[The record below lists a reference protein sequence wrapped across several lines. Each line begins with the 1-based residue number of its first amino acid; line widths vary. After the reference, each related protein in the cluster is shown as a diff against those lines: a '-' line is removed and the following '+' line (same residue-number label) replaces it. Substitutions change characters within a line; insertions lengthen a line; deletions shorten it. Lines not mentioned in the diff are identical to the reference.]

1 MPEGA
6 KAVLTFLKQ
15 ELFNSFSWIYILSV
29 AFFFLF
35 LVVLCLGKLGDIRLG
50 DDDEEPEYSFFSWL
64 CMLFSA
70 GMGIGLMYF
79 GVAEPISHLSA
90 PLHSMASPV
99 MQTKEAMLNTLFHWG
114 IHAWAIYGIIG
125 LSLAYFGF
133 RYRLPVTIRSGFYPL
148 LKHRIYSTPGT
159 IIDILALCATIFGL
173 TTTLGFGAMQL
184 HAGLREVGALS
195 GVSFQSLI
203 FIILLSIGAAVLSSI
218 SGVGKGLRYLSQ
230 GNLILSIT
238 LMLFVLLTG
247 PTVYILAAFTE
258 NIGYY
263 LTHIVELSFRT
274 FAYESTKEE
283 WFTSW
288 TIMYWAWWISWAPF
302 VGLFIA
308 KISRGRTIREF
319 VVCVLL
325 IPTVFNLL
333 WMTVFGNGAIWMDA
347 QTAGML
353 TQAADATDRLLF
365 LFLNQLPLSTIT
377 SLTAILV
384 IAIFFITSADSG
396 IFVINSIASQGKST
410 FPRWQSILWGS
421 MLAVLAIGLLY
432 SGGLEALQTMT
443 VIMALPFSLI
453 MVVMAFCL
461 LRGLWVDDSYFSR
474 NLSKSTAYWDGK
486 HWQARLKKLSPQ
498 ERSRMYAPSCAI
510 SLPPPLRNC
519 RRSSQR
525 TGLPCRFAAV
535 KKTDSRTANS
545 SSRAAVSATSFT
557 VSAARNTPSPRWSS
571 PPTSSQR

>member
-99 MQTKEAMLNTLFHWG
+99 VQTKEAMLNTLFHWG

-159 IIDILALCATIFGL
+159 VIDILALCATIFGL

-184 HAGLREVGALS
+184 HAGLREIGALS
-195 GVSFQSLI
+195 GASFQSLV

-218 SGVGKGLRYLSQ
+218 SGVGKGVRYLSQ
-230 GNLILSIT
+230 GNLILAIS

-308 KISRGRTIREF
+308 KISRGRTIREIRRLRPADPD
-319 VVCVLL
+319 CLQPALDDCLRQRRHLDGCTDGRHADTGSRGNRPPL
-325 IPTVFNLL
+325 IPVPQPAAASCHHIAYSHPGHRDFLHHVGRFRHIRHQL
-333 WMTVFGNGAIWMDA
+333 HRL
-347 QTAGML
+347 AG
-353 TQAADATDRLLF
+353 
-365 LFLNQLPLSTIT
+365 
-377 SLTAILV
+377 
-384 IAIFFITSADSG
+384 
-396 IFVINSIASQGKST
+396 
-410 FPRWQSILWGS
+410 
-421 MLAVLAIGLLY
+421 
-432 SGGLEALQTMT
+432 
-443 VIMALPFSLI
+443 
-453 MVVMAFCL
+453 
-461 LRGLWVDDSYFSR
+461 
-474 NLSKSTAYWDGK
+474 
-486 HWQARLKKLSPQ
+486 
-498 ERSRMYAPSCAI
+498 
-510 SLPPPLRNC
+510 
-519 RRSSQR
+519 
-525 TGLPCRFAAV
+525 
-535 KKTDSRTANS
+535 
-545 SSRAAVSATSFT
+545 
-557 VSAARNTPSPRWSS
+557 
-571 PPTSSQR
+571 

>member
-1 MPEGA
+1 M
-6 KAVLTFLKQ
+6 
-15 ELFNSFSWIYILSV
+15 
-29 AFFFLF
+29 
-35 LVVLCLGKLGDIRLG
+35 
-50 DDDEEPEYSFFSWL
+50 
-64 CMLFSA
+64 
-70 GMGIGLMYF
+70 
-79 GVAEPISHLSA
+79 
-90 PLHSMASPV
+90 
-99 MQTKEAMLNTLFHWG
+99 
-114 IHAWAIYGIIG
+114 
-125 LSLAYFGF
+125 
-133 RYRLPVTIRSGFYPL
+133 TIRSGFYPL
-148 LKHRIYSTPGT
+148 LKHQIYSTPGT

-333 WMTVFGNGAIWMDA
+333 
-347 QTAGML
+347 
-353 TQAADATDRLLF
+353 
-365 LFLNQLPLSTIT
+365 
-377 SLTAILV
+377 
-384 IAIFFITSADSG
+384 
-396 IFVINSIASQGKST
+396 
-410 FPRWQSILWGS
+410 
-421 MLAVLAIGLLY
+421 
-432 SGGLEALQTMT
+432 
-443 VIMALPFSLI
+443 
-453 MVVMAFCL
+453 
-461 LRGLWVDDSYFSR
+461 
-474 NLSKSTAYWDGK
+474 
-486 HWQARLKKLSPQ
+486 
-498 ERSRMYAPSCAI
+498 
-510 SLPPPLRNC
+510 
-519 RRSSQR
+519 
-525 TGLPCRFAAV
+525 
-535 KKTDSRTANS
+535 
-545 SSRAAVSATSFT
+545 
-557 VSAARNTPSPRWSS
+557 
-571 PPTSSQR
+571 